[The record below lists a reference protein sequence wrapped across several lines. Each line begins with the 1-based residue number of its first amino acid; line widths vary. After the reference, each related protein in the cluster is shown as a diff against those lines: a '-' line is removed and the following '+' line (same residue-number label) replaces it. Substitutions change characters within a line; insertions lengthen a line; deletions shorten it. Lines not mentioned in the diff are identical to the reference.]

1 MWAWIF
7 KVAVVSFLFIFLLHY
22 LYSFFKTML
31 TSPKLKDLVNK
42 PREKHDTIYNS
53 LKSTGSAGSAGSFG
67 EGGLKN
73 LGEDIKNNYGSID
86 NGNSSSM
93 KDELKKYLK
102 ELNITNNASDTNS
115 NDLKLNNENT
125 HTINSHNDTTNNIYP
140 PDNIMTSVG
149 ANGIATRV
157 NNMPNYAPN
166 MNTHNT
172 NVAPDYGMPSMS
184 SSYASAYSSY

>member
-1 MWAWIF
+1 
-7 KVAVVSFLFIFLLHY
+7 
-22 LYSFFKTML
+22 ML

-42 PREKHDTIYNS
+42 PREKYDTIYNS
-53 LKSTGSAGSAGSFG
+53 LKSAGSL
-67 EGGLKN
+67 EDRGLKN

-115 NDLKLNNENT
+115 NDLKSNNENT

-140 PDNIMTSVG
+140 PDNIITSVG

-172 NVAPDYGMPSMS
+172 NNINNINNINIAPDYGTPSMS